1 MAYQTINPATGEL
14 IRTYADITDHHLE
27 VVLTNA
33 HQAFEREWRHWPV
46 AERAGIVST
55 AAQILR
61 RKSKQYAD
69 ILTWEMGK
77 LLNEAYAEV
86 HLAADIFDYYARV
99 AGNYLKPRALPESQ
113 GAELHIEPIGVLL
126 AIEPWNFPYYQIAR
140 VAAPQLMV
148 GNTLLLKHA
157 ENVPQSALA
166 FARLFEEAGAP
177 AGVYTNIFANIPQIG
192 RIIQDY
198 RVRGITITGS
208 EHAGAAVAELAGR
221 NLKKSVLEMGGSD
234 PLVVLEDAPMES
246 ALDSALF
253 GRMFNMGQCC
263 VGSKRIIVV
272 GKKRAKIF
280 LDGFIQ
286 RMALLKPGDPQN
298 PETTLGPLASEK
310 TLKVLLDQIALA
322 EKGGAL
328 VAFGGKRID
337 RPGF

>member
-46 AERAGIVST
+46 AERAGIVSA

-99 AGNYLKPRALPESQ
+99 AGNYLKPRVLPESQ

-157 ENVPQSALA
+157 ENVPQSLLNLPAA
-166 FARLFEEAGAP
+166 ISRNRCWKWVEA
-177 AGVYTNIFANIPQIG
+177 I
-192 RIIQDY
+192 RW
-198 RVRGITITGS
+198 
-208 EHAGAAVAELAGR
+208 LC
-221 NLKKSVLEMGGSD
+221 LKMHRWNRHSIVLYLGGC
-234 PLVVLEDAPMES
+234 LTWVNA
-246 ALDSALF
+246 ALDRSESLLSARNGL
-253 GRMFNMGQCC
+253 RYSLMDSFNAWPC
-263 VGSKRIIVV
+263 
-272 GKKRAKIF
+272 
-280 LDGFIQ
+280 
-286 RMALLKPGDPQN
+286 
-298 PETTLGPLASEK
+298 
-310 TLKVLLDQIALA
+310 
-322 EKGGAL
+322 
-328 VAFGGKRID
+328 
-337 RPGF
+337 